1 MNTPVAEQ
9 KKPIGPAVPL
19 TSIPPDLV
27 SVQDY
32 ERYARAHIDPAVFE
46 YIYGGGADEISL
58 CRNRSAFDELM
69 IYPRVLRDLTQGST
83 HLRLLQEDFRHPIL
97 LAPVAFQ
104 KMVHPGGESAVAQAA
119 SLLEAGMIV
128 STLASEPLEDIARQT
143 QSPRWF
149 QLYFQQSRDF
159 TMQLVRR
166 AKLAGYSKLVV
177 TVDAPLHGIRNR
189 AQRAG
194 FVLPEDVTAINLN
207 DRPELPRRVL
217 NPSQS
222 IVFQGMMSEA
232 PTWEDIRWLV
242 EKSEMPVILKGI
254 LHPQDAVAAKAIG
267 VAGVIVSN
275 HGGRTLD
282 TVPSAM
288 DVIRTVRAT
297 VGPGYPVLLDGGV
310 QRGTDVFKAIAMGAD
325 AVLIGRPQVYAL
337 AVAGALG
344 VAHMLRV
351 LREELEVA
359 MSLAGT
365 ATLAD
370 ITPDMLF
377 RGVN

>member
-1 MNTPVAEQ
+1 MNAPVTEQ
-9 KKPIGPAVPL
+9 KKPIGPAAPL

-222 IVFQGMMSEA
+222 IVFQGMMTEA

-267 VAGVIVSN
+267 VAGVIISN

-310 QRGTDVFKAIAMGAD
+310 QRGTDVFKAIALGAD

-377 RGVN
+377 RAVN

>member
-9 KKPIGPAVPL
+9 KKPIGPAAPL

-32 ERYARAHIDPAVFE
+32 ERYARAHIDPSVFE

>member
-1 MNTPVAEQ
+1 
-9 KKPIGPAVPL
+9 
-19 TSIPPDLV
+19 
-27 SVQDY
+27 
-32 ERYARAHIDPAVFE
+32 
-46 YIYGGGADEISL
+46 
-58 CRNRSAFDELM
+58 
-69 IYPRVLRDLTQGST
+69 
-83 HLRLLQEDFRHPIL
+83 
-97 LAPVAFQ
+97 
-104 KMVHPGGESAVAQAA
+104 
-119 SLLEAGMIV
+119 
-128 STLASEPLEDIARQT
+128 
-143 QSPRWF
+143 
-149 QLYFQQSRDF
+149 
-159 TMQLVRR
+159 
-166 AKLAGYSKLVV
+166 
-177 TVDAPLHGIRNR
+177 
-189 AQRAG
+189 
-194 FVLPEDVTAINLN
+194 
-207 DRPELPRRVL
+207 VL

-222 IVFQGMMSEA
+222 IVFQGMMTEA

>member
-1 MNTPVAEQ
+1 MNVPVSEKEQLTGPVA
-9 KKPIGPAVPL
+9 PL

-27 SVQDY
+27 SVEDY
-32 ERYARAHIDPAVFE
+32 ERYARTHISPAVFE

-58 CRNRSAFDELM
+58 SRNRRVFDELM
-69 IYPRVLRDLTQGST
+69 IYPRVLRDLTHGST
-83 HLRLLQEDFRHPIL
+83 KLRLLQEDFRHPVL

-104 KMVHPGGESAVAQAA
+104 NMVHPEGESAVAQAA

-128 STLASEPLEDIARQT
+128 STLASEPMEDIARQT

-149 QLYFQQSRDF
+149 QLYFQHSRDF
-159 TMQLVRR
+159 TLQLVKR

-177 TVDAPLHGIRNR
+177 TLDAPLHGIRNR

-194 FVLPEDVTAINLN
+194 FTLPEGTTAVNLN

-222 IVFQGMMSEA
+222 VVFQGMMTEA

-242 EKSEMPVILKGI
+242 EQSDMPVILKGI

-275 HGGRTLD
+275 HGGRALD

-288 DVIRTVRAT
+288 DVVRLVRAT

-310 QRGTDVFKAIAMGAD
+310 RRGTDVFKAIAMGAN
-325 AVLIGRPQVYAL
+325 AVLIGRPQIYAL

-365 ATLAD
+365 PTLAD

-377 RGVN
+377 RVAP